1 VQKGKNMNVRK
12 LALRAVAVGF
22 GAAVLTCAGAA
33 VAHADDPSDYG
44 NGDVKVG
51 VSVAKTTQPGVL
63 AMTVAGT
70 SAKLAEQDSTALV
83 RQFVGKLPLVT
94 VTDTRTADEIPAG
107 AAWYVLGS
115 ATDFTGDAGQPAIPA
130 SDLGWSPSIIGSDT
144 SSGNVFAGQPVATS
158 TDGGQGLVDKE
169 LLSSTFDSASDT
181 TPGAWTAT
189 ADLTLK
195 TGADVKPGDYSSTLT
210 LSLFE

>member
-1 VQKGKNMNVRK
+1 MQKGMDMNVRK
-12 LALRAVAVGF
+12 FALRGVAVGF
-22 GAAVLTCAGAA
+22 GVAVLTCAGTA
-33 VAHADDPSDYG
+33 VANADDTNYG
-44 NGDVKVG
+44 NGDVNVN
-51 VSVAKTTQPGVL
+51 VSIPQTTQPGVL

-70 SAKLAEQDSTALV
+70 SAKLTEQGSTALV
-83 RQFVGKLPLVT
+83 RQFTGQLPLVT
-94 VTDTRTADEIPAG
+94 VTDTRTPDEIPAG

-115 ATDFTGDAGQPAIPA
+115 SSDFTGDAGQPAIPA
-130 SDLGWSPSIIGSDT
+130 SDLGWTPTIVGSDT
-144 SSGNVFAGQPVATS
+144 SNGNVFAGQPVETS

-169 LLSSTFDSASDT
+169 LLSSTFDSSSDT

>member
-1 VQKGKNMNVRK
+1 MNARR
-12 LALRAVAVGF
+12 LALRGVAVGF
-22 GAAVLTCAGAA
+22 GVAVLTCAGAA
-33 VAHADDPSDYG
+33 VAHADDNYG
-44 NGDVKVG
+44 NGP
-51 VSVAKTTQPGVL
+51 VSVNVSIPQTTQPGVL

-70 SAKLAEQDSTALV
+70 STKLTEQGSTALV

-94 VTDTRTADEIPAG
+94 VTDTRTPDEIPAG

-115 ATDFTGDAGQPAIPA
+115 ASDFTGDAGQPAIPA
-130 SDLGWSPSIIGSDT
+130 SDFGWSPSIVGSDT
-144 SSGNVFAGQPVATS
+144 SNGNVFAGEPVATS
-158 TDGGQGLVDKE
+158 TDGGQGIVNKE

-195 TGADVKPGDYSSTLT
+195 TGADVAPGDYSSTLT